1 MKRCPNCNQ
10 TFSDENLYCLSD
22 GTPLVSD
29 AAEVPTVIR
38 PSPFFQ
44 QPVQPVR
51 QGVNPLFA
59 YLAIALFALVVGG
72 AVVAYLKSDS
82 SVPANVSAQP
92 KNEPPTTASNNVAQ
106 NNVASKEPANNRNVE
121 VVQYSDSKPQSLT
134 AEAVRNLLVA
144 WERAQ
149 DNRSFATYQ
158 ACYDSSFVGV
168 KSYKTGS
175 SQTLSYNAWMADRR
189 RMFKVAVNLNVDI
202 SNLQIRVEGDT
213 ATAEF
218 DQYYRS
224 LRYSDWGPKEIRVKM
239 TPSGAKVVYEILK
252 TSYPL

>member
-10 TFSDENLYCLSD
+10 TYSDENSFCLSD
-22 GTPLVSD
+22 GTLLVSD
-29 AAEVPTVIR
+29 AADVPTVISR
-38 PSPFFQ
+38 SPFIQ
-44 QPVQPVR
+44 QSVQPVR

-59 YLAIALFALVVGG
+59 YLAIALFALVAGG

-82 SVPANVSAQP
+82 SAPANISAQP
-92 KNEPPTTASNNVAQ
+92 KNETPTTASSPTAQ
-106 NNVASKEPANNRNVE
+106 NTVASKEPTSNRNTE
-121 VVQYSDSKPQSLT
+121 VVQYSDPKPQPLT
-134 AEAVRNLLVA
+134 AEAVRNLLSA

-149 DNRSFATYQ
+149 ENKSFATYQ

-168 KSYKTGS
+168 KTTKGGQ
-175 SQTLSYNAWMADRR
+175 SQTLSYRVWMADRR
-189 RMFKVAVNLNVDI
+189 RMIANAVNLNVDI

-213 ATAEF
+213 AVAEF

-239 TPSGAKVVYEILK
+239 TPSGAKIVYEILK

>member
-10 TFSDENLYCLSD
+10 TYSDENIFCLHD
-22 GTPLVSD
+22 GTQLVFD
-29 AAEVPTVIR
+29 APDVPTVIR
-38 PSPFFQ
+38 PSPFSQ

-59 YLAIALFALVVGG
+59 YLAIALFALVAGG

-82 SVPANVSAQP
+82 STPANVSAQQ
-92 KNEPPTTASNNVAQ
+92 KNETPT
-106 NNVASKEPANNRNVE
+106 VASSPVVQNTVVAKEPASNRNVE
-121 VVQYSDSKPQSLT
+121 VVQYPDSKPQPLT

-149 DNRSFATYQ
+149 DSRNFATYK

-168 KSYKTGS
+168 KSYNTGS

-189 RMFKVAVNLNVDI
+189 RMLANAVNLNVDI
-202 SNLQIRVEGDT
+202 ANLQIRVEGET
-213 ATAEF
+213 AIAEF

-239 TPSGAKVVYEILK
+239 TPSGAKIVYEVLK